1 MLTGSRTLGCSRG
14 DLVSSTFAT
23 ALFSEAA
30 LRFLLLGTATG
41 ALTALVALGIVI
53 VYRAS
58 GVLNFSA
65 GALGGIAAYYCY
77 DLRDSLA
84 TPVAATL
91 GVALGVL
98 LGLLTYGVLA
108 LLRDASQLARLIATL
123 GLFGAGQAVMVLRW
137 GTAIVQ
143 PRPMLPTRSV
153 TLVGDVTIGLDR
165 LLLIG
170 IALACALVLRLVYS
184 GTLFGLATSA
194 VAENRRVAAS
204 AGWSPSL
211 IELVNFAVAGGLSAL
226 AAILLAPI
234 VTLNAAVL
242 SIAVIPAL
250 AAALVGRFSS
260 FGVTVGAALAIG
272 IIQSEISLFQPD
284 IADGL
289 GVSASSLTGLVQAV
303 PLAIIL
309 GYMIVTGRSRLQRGE
324 SVALLPLPG
333 SGSVSLLPLAAGTVV
348 GTALL
353 FGVDTW
359 TNAIIATLAG
369 AIVLASVVVVAGYA
383 GQLSLCQFALA
394 GFGAWTVARLV
405 SVNGWPFE
413 LALLG
418 GIAATTLVGVVV
430 ALPAV
435 RTRGTSL
442 AVATLAMALMFN
454 SLIFTNTAVIG
465 GVRGLPIS
473 ELSFLG
479 IDLDPLDH
487 PERYGMFVLVV
498 LVLVGLLVANVRR
511 GRAGARLLAVR
522 SNERA
527 AASLGVGVVGA
538 KVYAFAVAA
547 AIASLGG
554 ALLSL
559 RQPNVQ
565 LGVYNVVG
573 SVQLIQYAVVGGLAW
588 VAGVVIGAAGAPTA
602 LGNVI
607 FADVVPEGT
616 DIVSWLA
623 ILSGVSA
630 VMVLRQA
637 PDGVASLWSRS
648 AVRITTPFRVP
659 RAARADEAAA
669 RAAPETRRRR
679 DPATLEITD
688 VVVSFGGVV
697 ALDGVSFSVAP
708 GEVVGLIGPN
718 GAGKTTLLDVVTG
731 FTPAARG
738 SVRFDGAP
746 IDGWSVERR
755 ARAGIVRSWQAV
767 ELFEE
772 MTVRENLLVAADDQ
786 SRWPYLTG
794 LVRPGRAV
802 PTALMDD
809 LVAEFGLGDVLD
821 QRPSTLPHGVA
832 RLVGIARALVS
843 EPAVLLLDEPAA
855 GLDARDAAELGV
867 AIRAMAERHGIGILV
882 IEHDVPLLLQTCD
895 RMVVL
900 DFGRKIA
907 EGPPGDIAS
916 DTGVI
921 EAYLGSADPDDAAD
935 PSDPSDPSDS
945 ADPAGTSQEQP
956 A

>member
-1 MLTGSRTLGCSRG
+1 
-14 DLVSSTFAT
+14 VI
-23 ALFSEAA
+23 
-30 LRFLLLGTATG
+30 
-41 ALTALVALGIVI
+41 GIV
-53 VYRAS
+53 
-58 GVLNFSA
+58 
-65 GALGGIAAYYCY
+65 
-77 DLRDSLA
+77 
-84 TPVAATL
+84 
-91 GVALGVL
+91 
-98 LGLLTYGVLA
+98 
-108 LLRDASQLARLIATL
+108 
-123 GLFGAGQAVMVLRW
+123 
-137 GTAIVQ
+137 
-143 PRPMLPTRSV
+143 
-153 TLVGDVTIGLDR
+153 
-165 LLLIG
+165 
-170 IALACALVLRLVYS
+170 
-184 GTLFGLATSA
+184 
-194 VAENRRVAAS
+194 
-204 AGWSPSL
+204 
-211 IELVNFAVAGGLSAL
+211 
-226 AAILLAPI
+226 
-234 VTLNAAVL
+234 
-242 SIAVIPAL
+242 
-250 AAALVGRFSS
+250 
-260 FGVTVGAALAIG
+260 
-272 IIQSEISLFQPD
+272 QSEISLFQPD

-333 SGSVSLLPLAAGTVV
+333 SGSVSLLPLVV
-348 GTALL
+348 GTAVGVALL

-359 TNAIIATLAG
+359 TNAVIATLAG

-394 GFGAWTVARLV
+394 GFGAWVVARLV
-405 SVNGWPFE
+405 SVNGWPLE

-418 GIAATTLVGVVV
+418 GVAATTLVGVVV

-442 AVATLAMALMFN
+442 AVATLAVALMFN

-473 ELSFLG
+473 DLSFLG

-487 PERYGMFVLVV
+487 PERYGVFVLGA
-498 LVLVGLLVANVRR
+498 LVLVGLLVANLRR

-527 AASLGVGVVGA
+527 AASLGVSVVGA

-547 AIASLGG
+547 AIAALGG

-607 FADVVPEGT
+607 FADVVPDGT
-616 DIVSWLA
+616 DVVSWLA

-630 VMVLRQA
+630 VAVLRQA
-637 PDGVASLWSRS
+637 PDGVAALWSRS
-648 AVRITTPFRVP
+648 AAGITAPFRVP
-659 RAARADEAAA
+659 RRRVEEAPVPPRRVRRA
-669 RAAPETRRRR
+669 
-679 DPATLEITD
+679 PATLEMVD

-697 ALDGVSFSVAP
+697 ALDGVSFSVEP

-738 SVRFDGAP
+738 TVRFGGSR

-755 ARAGIVRSWQAV
+755 ARAGIVRSWQGV

-794 LVRPGRAV
+794 LVRPGRQV
-802 PTALMDD
+802 PTPLMDD
-809 LVAEFGLGDVLD
+809 LVAEFALGDVLD
-821 QRPSTLPHGVA
+821 RRPSSLPHGVA

-855 GLDARDAAELGV
+855 GLDTSEASELGV
-867 AIRAMAERHGIGILV
+867 AIRAMARRHGIGILV

-907 EGPPGDIAS
+907 EGPPGDIAG
-916 DTGVI
+916 DAGVI
-921 EAYLGSADPDDAAD
+921 EAYLGSADAADAADTAESADAADAAGSADAEDADDAAG
-935 PSDPSDPSDS
+935 P
-945 ADPAGTSQEQP
+945 SQEQP

>member
-1 MLTGSRTLGCSRG
+1 
-14 DLVSSTFAT
+14 
-23 ALFSEAA
+23 
-30 LRFLLLGTATG
+30 
-41 ALTALVALGIVI
+41 VAI
-53 VYRAS
+53 
-58 GVLNFSA
+58 GV
-65 GALGGIAAYYCY
+65 
-77 DLRDSLA
+77 
-84 TPVAATL
+84 
-91 GVALGVL
+91 GVGVL

-123 GLFGAGQAVMVLRW
+123 GLFGAGQAFMVLRW
-137 GTAIVQ
+137 GPSVVQ
-143 PRPMLPTRSV
+143 PRPILPSRNV
-153 TLVGDVTIGLDR
+153 TLFGDVMIGLDR

-170 IALACALVLRLVYS
+170 IALACALVLRFVYS

-204 AGWSPSL
+204 AGWSPNQ
-211 IELVNFAVAGGLSAL
+211 IELLNFAVAGGLSAL

-260 FGVTVGAALAIG
+260 FGVTVAAALVIG

-284 IADGL
+284 IADAL
-289 GVSASSLTGLVQAV
+289 GVSAASLTGLVQAV

-324 SVALLPLPG
+324 TVARLPLPG
-333 SGSVSLLPLAAGTVV
+333 SGSVSLLPLVLSTAV
-348 GTALL
+348 GVALL

-359 TNAIIATLAG
+359 TSALISTYAVAII
-369 AIVLASVVVVAGYA
+369 LASVVVVAGYG

-394 GFGAWTVARLV
+394 GFGAWVVARLV

-418 GIAATTLVGVVV
+418 GMAVTTLVGLVV

-442 AVATLAMALMFN
+442 AVATLAMALMFS
-454 SLIFTNTAVIG
+454 SLIFTNSALIG

-473 ELSFLG
+473 DLSFLG
-479 IDLDPLDH
+479 MDLDPLNH
-487 PERYGMFVLVV
+487 PQRYGAFVLGN

-565 LGVYNVVG
+565 LSVYNVVG
-573 SVQLIQYAVVGGLAW
+573 SVLLIQYAVVGGLAW
-588 VAGVVIGAAGAPTA
+588 VAGVVIGAAGAPTSI
-602 LGNVI
+602 GNVI
-607 FADVVPEGT
+607 FADIVPEGT

-623 ILSGVSA
+623 VLSGVSA
-630 VMVLRQA
+630 VLVLRQA
-637 PDGVASLWSRS
+637 PDGVASLWSR
-648 AVRITTPFRVP
+648 AADRITAPVRTP
-659 RAARADEAAA
+659 
-669 RAAPETRRRR
+669 RRRAEEVPAPAR
-679 DPATLEITD
+679 PRRAPATLEITD

-697 ALDGVSFSVAP
+697 ALDGVSFSVEP

-731 FTPAARG
+731 FTAAARG
-738 SVRFDGAP
+738 SVRFDGKP

-772 MTVRENLLVAADDQ
+772 MSVRENLLVAADDQ
-786 SRWPYLTG
+786 SHWQYLTG
-794 LVRPGRAV
+794 LVRPGRQV

-809 LVAEFGLGDVLD
+809 LVAEFGLRDVLQIHD
-821 QRPSTLPHGVA
+821 GQYDVLSDDFVDIL
-832 RLVGIARALVS
+832 
-843 EPAVLLLDEPAA
+843 EP
-855 GLDARDAAELGV
+855 
-867 AIRAMAERHGIGILV
+867 
-882 IEHDVPLLLQTCD
+882 
-895 RMVVL
+895 
-900 DFGRKIA
+900 
-907 EGPPGDIAS
+907 
-916 DTGVI
+916 
-921 EAYLGSADPDDAAD
+921 PDL
-935 PSDPSDPSDS
+935 S
-945 ADPAGTSQEQP
+945 
-956 A
+956 

>member
-1 MLTGSRTLGCSRG
+1 MSFL
-14 DLVSSTFAT
+14 AT
-23 ALFSEAA
+23 ALWSEAS
-30 LRFLLLGTATG
+30 LRFVLLGTATG

-65 GALGGIAAYYCY
+65 GAMGGIAAYHCY
-77 DLRDSLA
+77 DLRDTMA
-84 TPVAATL
+84 TPAAVAI
-91 GVALGVL
+91 GVVVGVL

-123 GLFGAGQAVMVLRW
+123 GLFGAGQAFMVLRW
-137 GTAIVQ
+137 GPSIVQ
-143 PRPMLPTRSV
+143 PRPILPSRNV
-153 TLVGDVTIGLDR
+153 ILFGDVMIGLDR

-170 IALACALVLRLVYS
+170 IALACAVVLRFVYS

-204 AGWSPSL
+204 AGWSPNQ

-260 FGVTVGAALAIG
+260 FGVTVAAALVIG

-284 IADGL
+284 IADAL
-289 GVSASSLTGLVQAV
+289 GVSAASLTGLVQAV

-324 SVALLPLPG
+324 TVARLPLPG
-333 SGSVSLLPLAAGTVV
+333 SGSVSLLPLVV
-348 GTALL
+348 ATAVGVALL

-359 TNAIIATLAG
+359 TNALISTFAIAII
-369 AIVLASVVVVAGYA
+369 LASVVVVAGYA

-394 GFGAWTVARLV
+394 GFGAWVVARLV

-413 LALLG
+413 LALG
-418 GIAATTLVGVVV
+418 GGMVVTTLVGLVV

-442 AVATLAMALMFN
+442 AVATLAMALMFS
-454 SLIFTNTAVIG
+454 SLIFTNSALTG
-465 GVRGLPIS
+465 GVRGLPIGD
-473 ELSFLG
+473 LSFLG
-479 IDLDPLDH
+479 MDLDPLNH
-487 PERYGMFVLVV
+487 PQRYGAFVLGI

-565 LGVYNVVG
+565 LGVYSVIG
-573 SVQLIQYAVVGGLAW
+573 SILLIQYAVVGGLAW
-588 VAGVVIGAAGAPTA
+588 VAGVVIGAAGAPTTI
-602 LGNVI
+602 GNVI
-607 FADVVPEGT
+607 FADIVPEGT

-623 ILSGVSA
+623 VLSGVSA
-630 VMVLRQA
+630 VLVLRQA
-637 PDGVASLWSRS
+637 PDGVASLWSR
-648 AVRITTPFRVP
+648 AADRITAPFRIP
-659 RAARADEAAA
+659 
-669 RAAPETRRRR
+669 RRRAEEAPAPAR
-679 DPATLEITD
+679 PRRAPATLEITD
-688 VVVSFGGVV
+688 VGVSFGGVV
-697 ALDGVSFSVAP
+697 ALDGVSFSVEP

-731 FTPAARG
+731 FTAAARG
-738 SVRFDGAP
+738 SVRFDGVP

-786 SRWPYLTG
+786 SRWQYLTG
-794 LVRPGRAV
+794 LVRPGRQQ

-809 LVAEFGLGDVLD
+809 LVAEFGLRDVLD
-821 QRPSTLPHGVA
+821 ERPSALPHGVS
-832 RLVGIARALVS
+832 RLVGIARALVN

-855 GLDARDAAELGV
+855 GLDAREAAELGV
-867 AIRAMAERHGIGILV
+867 AIRAMAQRHGIGILV

-907 EGPPGDIAS
+907 EGLPRDIAG

-921 EAYLGSADPDDAAD
+921 EAYLGST
-935 PSDPSDPSDS
+935 
-945 ADPAGTSQEQP
+945 GTSVEQQ